1 MREDRRKVLAMLAT
15 GRISV
20 EEADHLL
27 SAIAPQREQRE
38 QPAAPYSPKFLRLLL
53 EPKADTKS
61 QRKIDVRVPLGVIR
75 SSLQIAKS
83 LPLKKGGAM
92 KIALGTH
99 ILALDL
105 EQVNPDNVDEFMA
118 QLGQLTADI
127 DQKKETVRLFCE

>member
-27 SAIAPQREQRE
+27 SAIAPQRERL
-38 QPAAPYSPKFLRLLL
+38 AAAYSPKFLRLLL
-53 EPKADTKS
+53 EPKADSGS

-83 LPLKKGGAM
+83 LPLEKRGAM

-105 EQVNPDNVDEFMA
+105 EQVNPDNVDEFIA

>member
-27 SAIAPQREQRE
+27 SAIAPQREQ
-38 QPAAPYSPKFLRLLL
+38 PAAPYSPKFLRLLL
-53 EPKADTKS
+53 EPKADSGS
-61 QRKIDVRVPLGVIR
+61 QRKIDVRVPLGVIL

-83 LPLKKGGAM
+83 LPLEKRGPM

-105 EQVNPDNVDEFMA
+105 EQVNPDNVNEFMA